1 MALIIYT
8 DPHLGVTRTGNTTPR
23 SRQLLRDSICNT
35 LDDILM
41 MKGADDHLICLGDLF
56 DSYSNSEAIISEGMQ
71 VVARTDLTLAGN
83 HDVVADADKVGSLGL
98 IAEHY
103 PDKVCMAPFNQPF
116 ADGMTIGDVN
126 VVAVPHVTTQTLF
139 EESLDMA
146 AHLMTDK
153 QIDLSL
159 PSVLCLHCNLESPHA
174 LTETSLNLTKERAEE
189 LLGTFG
195 YIFCGHEHQPR
206 DLFDGRLIILGNV
219 HPTGFADISDKR
231 IAILDASG
239 VRFQQ
244 VWGKDEN
251 YAEWD
256 VNEDPPL
263 DSTDAQ
269 FVRIKGSVP
278 SENIAQVSK
287 AVNRLWKTSP
297 GLLALRSE
305 VTVDDIVQEQQ
316 DDGATAET
324 LPSLIAKE
332 LESSPAMKAM
342 WEEFTT

>member
-41 MKGADDHLICLGDLF
+41 MKGANDHLICLGDLF
-56 DSYSNSEAIISEGMQ
+56 DSYSNSEEIISEGMQ

-83 HDVVADADKVGSLGL
+83 HDVVADADKVGSLEL
-98 IAEHY
+98 IAESY
-103 PDKVCMAPFNQPF
+103 PGKVCRAAFNEP
-116 ADGMTIGDVN
+116 THLLTRLGDVI
-126 VVAVPHVTTQTLF
+126 VGAVPHVTTQTLF
-139 EESLDMA
+139 EEALDQLYIA
-146 AHLMTDK
+146 VSTDQLK
-153 QIDLSL
+153 I
-159 PSVLCLHCNLESPHA
+159 LCLHCNFESPYA
-174 LTETSLNLTKERAEE
+174 LTETSLNLTKERVEK
-189 LLGTFG
+189 LLDTFH
-195 YIFCGHEHQPR
+195 YIVIGHEHQPR
-206 DLFDGRLIILGNV
+206 EHYEGRLIILGNI
-219 HPTGFADISDKR
+219 HPTGFSDISDKR
-231 IAILDASG
+231 VAVVDASG
-239 VRFQQ
+239 VRFEQ
-244 VWGKDEN
+244 VWDPSMG
-251 YAEWD
+251 YAEYQYD
-256 VNEDPPL
+256 DIPTTFGTN
-263 DSTDAQ
+263 AQ

-278 SENIAQVSK
+278 SEHIAQVSK
-287 AVNRLWKTSP
+287 AVNQLWKTSP

-342 WEEFTT
+342 WEEFTNE

>member
-41 MKGADDHLICLGDLF
+41 MVGADDHFLCLGDLF
-56 DSYSNSEAIISEGMQ
+56 DTYSNSEDVISEGMQ

-116 ADGMTIGDVN
+116 ADGMTLGDVN

-206 DLFDGRLIILGNV
+206 DLFDGRLIILGNI
-219 HPTGFADISDKR
+219 HPTSFSDISPKR
-231 IAILDASG
+231 VAIVDASG
-239 VRFQQ
+239 VRFEE
-244 VWGKDEN
+244 VWDDIK
-251 YAEWD
+251 YARYMVD
-256 VNEDPPL
+256 AIPDR
-263 DSTDAQ
+263 TYAQ

-297 GLLALRSE
+297 SLLALRSE